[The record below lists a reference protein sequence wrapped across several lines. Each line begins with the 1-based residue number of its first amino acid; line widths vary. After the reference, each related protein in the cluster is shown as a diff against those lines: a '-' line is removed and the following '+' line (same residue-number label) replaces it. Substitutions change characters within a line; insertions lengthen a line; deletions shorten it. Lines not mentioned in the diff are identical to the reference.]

1 MSDTWLVKRTPQD
14 TYHEPARKNI
24 VTNSDPRI
32 TTMPVLQEVQIVD
45 TLNEWHMQQQV
56 HLQTLTVFGAVH
68 LP

>member
-1 MSDTWLVKRTPQD
+1 MAGKA
-14 TYHEPARKNI
+14 E
-24 VTNSDPRI
+24 
-32 TTMPVLQEVQIVD
+32 IVD